1 MAASTERSVEMA
13 RRMATVW
20 RLGRARPELLAAHA
34 AAYAA
39 LAQDGA
45 AASTRLLGRRA
56 LLLGLCVGGLLVGT
70 TLLGVA
76 LILWVSVPF
85 GTPAQIGVLLAVPA
99 LPLLLATWA
108 AWAWRHAGPWPLWA
122 ALEVQAARDL
132 TLLRAH
138 DS

>member
-45 AASTRLLGRRA
+45 AASTR
-56 LLLGLCVGGLLVGT
+56 LLGLCVGGLLVGT